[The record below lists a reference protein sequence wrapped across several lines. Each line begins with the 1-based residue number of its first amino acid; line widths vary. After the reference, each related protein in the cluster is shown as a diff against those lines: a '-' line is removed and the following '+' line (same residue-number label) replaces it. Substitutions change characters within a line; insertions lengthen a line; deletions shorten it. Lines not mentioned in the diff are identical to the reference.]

1 MRIGILTFCNAY
13 NLGGALQAF
22 SLQKVMEEMEH
33 DTELIDYR
41 CPAIDK
47 MHMPKPVFSG
57 SISLKSRLYNLI
69 YNIVFGV
76 RRIRYKGFFRRTK
89 RSEKYTKD
97 TISESNGRYD
107 LFVSGSDQV
116 FNFRLTGYD
125 STYYL
130 DFVSS
135 GKKISYAA
143 SMGVFLP
150 EKRDEYYKYLQSID
164 YLSVREK
171 STADLINIEYGI
183 NAKVMPDPVF
193 LHSKEEWMGLLGI
206 REKKQHHKY
215 VLVYSLIENKDL
227 YLIANSVAIENNLKI
242 IVITKALKPLGKADK
257 FLRNTGP
264 KEFISLIM
272 NADYVVTNSF
282 HGTAFSIIF
291 KKQFTVLIPP
301 VASERIDDLLV
312 SLNLKQRETVSYLDY
327 DRQYID
333 YSQID
338 EKLLMM
344 KNNGIEYLRT
354 ACNI

>member
-13 NLGGALQAF
+13 NLGGALQAY
-22 SLQKVMEEMEH
+22 SLQKLMTEMEQ
-33 DTELIDYR
+33 DAELIDYR

-47 MHMPKPVFSG
+47 MHLPKPVFSS

-69 YNIVFGV
+69 YNLVFFV
-76 RRIRYKGFFRRTK
+76 RRIRYKKFFSRTI
-89 RSEKYTKD
+89 RSKKYTKE
-97 TISESNGRYD
+97 TISESNGSYD

-116 FNFRLTGYD
+116 FNLRLTGYD
-125 STYYL
+125 STYFL
-130 DFVSS
+130 DFVNT

-150 EKRDEYYKYLQSID
+150 EKRDEYFKYLQSID
-164 YLSVREK
+164 FLSVREK
-171 STADLINIEYGI
+171 STADLINKEFGI
-183 NAKVMPDPVF
+183 NSKVMPDPVF
-193 LHSKEEWMGLLGI
+193 LHSKEEWIGLLGI
-206 REKKQHHKY
+206 KEKKQHQNY
-215 VLVYSLIENKDL
+215 ILVYSLMENKDL
-227 YLIANSVAIENNLKI
+227 YLIANSVAKEKNLKI

-264 KEFISLIM
+264 IEFIRLIM

-291 KKQFTVLIPP
+291 EKQFTVLIPP
-301 VASERIDDLLV
+301 VASERINDLLV

-333 YSQID
+333 YSQIN
-338 EKLLMM
+338 EKLLLM
-344 KNNGIEYLRT
+344 KNNGIDYLRT